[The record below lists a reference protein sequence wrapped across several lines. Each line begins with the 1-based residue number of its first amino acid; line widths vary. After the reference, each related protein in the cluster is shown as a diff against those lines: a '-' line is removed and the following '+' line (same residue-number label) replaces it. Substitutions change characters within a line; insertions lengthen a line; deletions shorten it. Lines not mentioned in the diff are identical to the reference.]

1 MKILFFSH
9 YFAPEGNAPANRT
22 YEHCKLWAQ
31 EGHNVTIIT
40 CAPNVPDGIVYP
52 GYKNKLFAR
61 EMMDGIKVLRVWTYI
76 AANKGTTKR
85 IINYLSYM
93 LSSIFFSFFYKRP
106 DVIIAT
112 SPQFFCGWAGLITAK
127 LKNVPFILE
136 VRDIWPESIAAVGA
150 IKNKRI
156 LRMLERLEIKMYKAA
171 DHIVTVGEGY
181 KKKLLD
187 KNVPEEKITVIP
199 NGIDPEIFQP
209 AQPNKQIIQKY
220 NLEGKLVCSYIGTI
234 GMAAGLDAVIETA
247 KELKKQNDK
256 NIVFMLVGDG
266 AEKEALQRKAAKEN
280 LNNIIFTGR
289 VDKKQIP
296 AYLSVTNA
304 CLIHLRKTELFKT
317 VLPSKIF
324 EACATAK
331 PIILGVEGF
340 AADFIKKANAGIC
353 IEPGNPKQ
361 LLDAVKK
368 LSQNP
373 DLCRSLGK
381 NGLEFVIK
389 NHDRKN
395 LASEFLDLL
404 ECTGRKKHPVLTR
417 CETMQQT
424 GNRTQ
429 EEPAINCES
438 LYQTTQHITH

>member
-22 YEHCKLWAQ
+22 YEHCKLWAR
-31 EGHNVTIIT
+31 EGHNITVIT
-40 CAPNVPDGIVYP
+40 CAPNVPNGIVYA
-52 GYKNKLFAR
+52 GYKNRLFAQ

-112 SPQFFCGWAGLITAK
+112 SPQFFCGWAGLIAAR

-171 DHIVTVGEGY
+171 EHIVTVGEGY
-181 KKKLLD
+181 KKKLLE

-199 NGIDPEIFQP
+199 NGIDLEILQP

-256 NIVFMLVGDG
+256 SIVFMLVGDG
-266 AEKEALQRKAAKEN
+266 AEKETLQQKAAEES
-280 LNNIIFTGR
+280 LDNIVFTGR

-296 AYLSVTNA
+296 AYLSVSNA

-340 AADFIKKANAGIC
+340 AADFVKKANAGIC
-353 IEPGNPKQ
+353 IEPENPKQ
-361 LLDAVKK
+361 LFDAVKK

-373 DLCRSLGK
+373 GLCCSLGK
-381 NGLEFVIK
+381 NGQEFVIK

-395 LASEFLDLL
+395 LSAEFLALL
-404 ECTGRKKHPVLTR
+404 ECTGRQKHTLFRRHSTR
-417 CETMQQT
+417 QPAKGRIEQ
-424 GNRTQ
+424 
-429 EEPAINCES
+429 EPAINCES
-438 LYQTTQHITH
+438 LYQTNQHITR

>member
-31 EGHNVTIIT
+31 EGHDVTVIT
-40 CAPNVPDGIVYP
+40 CAPNVPKGIVYP
-52 GYKNKLFAR
+52 GYKNRLLKR
-61 EMMDGIKVLRVWTYI
+61 EMMDGIRVLRVWTYI
-76 AANKGTTKR
+76 AANKGTMKR

-93 LSSIFFSFFYKRP
+93 FSSVFFSLFSKKP

-112 SPQFFCGWAGLITAK
+112 SPQFFCGWAGLIAAS

-150 IKNKRI
+150 IKNKRT
-156 LRMLERLEIKMYKAA
+156 LRMLERLETKMYKAA
-171 DHIVTVGEGY
+171 EHIITVGEGY
-181 KKKLLD
+181 KKKLLE

-209 AQPNKQIIQKY
+209 TQPKRQIIQKH
-220 NLEGKLVCSYIGTI
+220 NLEGRFVCSYIGTI
-234 GMAAGLDAVIETA
+234 GMAGGLEVVIETA
-247 KELKKQNDK
+247 RELKKQNDK
-256 NIVFMLVGDG
+256 GFVFMLVGDG
-266 AEKEALQRKAAKEN
+266 AVKEGLQRKAAEEN
-280 LNNIIFTGR
+280 IDNIIFTGR
-289 VDKKQIP
+289 VDKELIP
-296 AYLSVTNA
+296 DYLSVSNA

-324 EACATAK
+324 EACAMAK

-340 AADFIKKANAGIC
+340 AADFIKKAKAGIC
-353 IEPGNPKQ
+353 IEPENPKQ

-381 NGLEFVIK
+381 NGREFVIK
-389 NHDRKN
+389 NHNRKN
-395 LASEFLDLL
+395 LAAEFLALIDY
-404 ECTGRKKHPVLTR
+404 THRQKHPLPTR
-417 CETMQQT
+417 CDATQQT
-424 GNRTQ
+424 GGRAK
-429 EEPAINCES
+429 EEPAMNCGAI
-438 LYQTTQHITH
+438 YQSNQHITH